1 MSDKNLMMR
10 NDTLLGVC
18 KGLGEDFGFNP
29 TYLRVALILPLF
41 WFPLQMVVIYL
52 GLGVVVFASRML
64 FSDKSEQASAELKL
78 AHENAALEQPVPSD
92 EAPLRN
98 AA

>member
-1 MSDKNLMMR
+1 MSDKNLLLR

-29 TYLRVALILPLF
+29 TFLRVALILPLF
-41 WFPLQMVVIYL
+41 WFPVEMVAIYL
-52 GLGVVVFASRML
+52 ALGVVVFASRAL
-64 FSDKSEQASAELKL
+64 FPIKDRRSGADLKL
-78 AHENAALEQPVPSD
+78 AQVDGSAEVVPAIES
-92 EAPLRN
+92 EPLRN